1 MMVVVHAR
9 NILLFVYADKGILGK
24 FFTNYLYLLGHECR
38 PIISPCPYATV
49 HGRVIFTD
57 AFACAASTTALLAGA
72 FACVVWASAK
82 ATFPWT
88 FASAPTTFI
97 LRDHGGEGFRLVLHA
112 HQIENPTLVSYR
124 HLYRS

>member
-1 MMVVVHAR
+1 
-9 NILLFVYADKGILGK
+9 
-24 FFTNYLYLLGHECR
+24 
-38 PIISPCPYATV
+38 
-49 HGRVIFTD
+49 
-57 AFACAASTTALLAGA
+57 
-72 FACVVWASAK
+72 VWASAK

-88 FASAPTTFI
+88 FTLAPTTFI